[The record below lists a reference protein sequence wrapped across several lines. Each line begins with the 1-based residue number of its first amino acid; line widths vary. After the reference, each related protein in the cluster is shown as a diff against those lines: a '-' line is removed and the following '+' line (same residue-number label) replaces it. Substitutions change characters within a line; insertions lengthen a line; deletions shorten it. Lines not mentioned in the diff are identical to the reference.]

1 MIQQLTPIIDRLP
14 SSPAPVYDLSMDE
27 IGGLLDGPRARG
39 AFLLRMVMEPP
50 WSLHIRDEVPLAV
63 VAVMRGEAFMAYED
77 GRVVELHEG
86 DMAITVGVQDYVI
99 SDTVGRPAGAVIW
112 PNGRCTTSAGEPVPT
127 NTFFGVR
134 TWGNSASGSTEV
146 LVGNYLNT
154 STLGGRLL
162 AGLPSLLVLPGFA
175 DGSPVLTMLAQE
187 IDKDQPGQKVVLDR
201 LLDLLLVTAL
211 RSWFDRPE
219 AQVPGWYAAAADP
232 VVGPALR
239 AMQNEPERGWT
250 VASLAAQAKV
260 SRAALAR
267 RFTELVG
274 EPPMTFLAGRRLAM
288 AADLLRDT
296 DATLDAVARRVG
308 YGSGF
313 ALSNAFK
320 RVHGISPRE
329 HRAAPTMAAA
339 GA

>member
-1 MIQQLTPIIDRLP
+1 
-14 SSPAPVYDLSMDE
+14 MDE

-50 WSLHIRDEVPLAV
+50 WSLHIRDEVPLAT
-63 VAVMRGEAFMAYED
+63 VAVMRGEAHMSYAD
-77 GRVVELHEG
+77 GRVVELRQG

-99 SDTVGRPAGAVIW
+99 ADAPGRPAEAVIW
-112 PNGRCTTSAGEPVPT
+112 PNGRCTTITGEPVST
-127 NTFFGVR
+127 STFFGVR
-134 TWGNSASGSTEV
+134 TWGNSPSGSTEV
-146 LVGNYLNT
+146 LVGNYLST

-162 AGLPSLLVLPGFA
+162 AGLPSLLVLPGF
-175 DGSPVLTMLAQE
+175 GIESSVLSMLTQE
-187 IDKDQPGQKVVLDR
+187 ISKDQPGQEVVLDR
-201 LLDLLLVTAL
+201 LLDLLLVSAL
-211 RSWFDRPE
+211 RTWFDRPE
-219 AQVPGWYAAAADP
+219 AQVPGWYAAVADP

-239 AMQNEPERGWT
+239 AMQAAPERGWT

-274 EPPMTFLAGRRLAM
+274 EPPMTFLAGRRLAI

-296 DATLDAVARRVG
+296 DATLDTVARRVG

-320 RVHGISPRE
+320 RVHGISPRD
-329 HRAAPTMAAA
+329 HRAAPAMAVASS
-339 GA
+339 

>member
-1 MIQQLTPIIDRLP
+1 
-14 SSPAPVYDLSMDE
+14 MDE

-50 WSLHIRDEVPLAV
+50 WSLRIQDGVPLATI
-63 VAVMRGEAFMAYED
+63 AVLRGEAWMRYDD
-77 GRVVELHEG
+77 GRTVHLRRG
-86 DMAITVGVQDYVI
+86 DMAITVGAQEYGIADVA
-99 SDTVGRPAGAVIW
+99 GRAPEAIIG
-112 PNGRCTTSAGEPVPT
+112 PGGRCTTPAGEPAPT

-134 TWGNSASGSTEV
+134 TWGNSPSGSTEV
-146 LVGNYLNT
+146 LVGNHLST
-154 STLGGRLL
+154 STLGSRLL
-162 AGLPSLLVLPGFA
+162 AALPSLLVLPEYVF
-175 DGSPVLTMLAQE
+175 DSPVLAMLGQE
-187 IDKDQPGQKVVLDR
+187 ITKDRPGQEVVLDR
-201 LLDLLLVTAL
+201 LLDLLLVSAL
-211 RSWFDRPE
+211 RSWFDRPD
-219 AQVPGWYAAAADP
+219 AQAPGWYAAAADP

-239 AMQNEPERGWT
+239 AMQAEPATNWT
-250 VASLAAQAKV
+250 VASLAALARV

-274 EPPMTFLAGRRLAM
+274 EPPMTFLAGWRLAM

-313 ALSNAFK
+313 ALSTAFK

-329 HRAAPTMAAA
+329 HRAAREAAPA
-339 GA
+339 L

>member
-1 MIQQLTPIIDRLP
+1 
-14 SSPAPVYDLSMDE
+14 
-27 IGGLLDGPRARG
+27 
-39 AFLLRMVMEPP
+39 MVMEPP
-50 WSLHIRDEVPLAV
+50 WSLHIRDGVPLAV
-63 VAVMRGEAFMAYED
+63 VAPMHGEAFMSYDD
-77 GRVVELHEG
+77 GRVVHLRAG
-86 DMAITVGVQDYVI
+86 DMAITVGVQEYEI
-99 SDTVGRPAGAVIW
+99 ADTAGRPPQAVIL
-112 PNGRCTTSAGEPVPT
+112 PDQVCVTPTGEPVPA
-127 NTFFGVR
+127 NTFRGVR
-134 TWGNSASGSTEV
+134 TWGNADSGSTEV
-146 LVGNYLNT
+146 LVGNYLST

-162 AGLPSLLVLPGFA
+162 AGLPSMLVLRGFA
-175 DGSPVLTMLAQE
+175 DESPVLTMLAHE
-187 IDKDQPGQKVVLDR
+187 VDKDRPGQKVVLDR

-219 AQVPGWYAAAADP
+219 AQVPGWYAATADP

-239 AMQNEPERGWT
+239 AMQNSPERGWT

-274 EPPMTFLAGRRLAM
+274 EPPMTFLAGRRLDM

-296 DATLDAVARRVG
+296 DATLDTVARRVG

-320 RVHGISPRE
+320 RVHGISPSE

-339 GA
+339 ST

>member
-1 MIQQLTPIIDRLP
+1 
-14 SSPAPVYDLSMDE
+14 MDE

-39 AFLLRMVMEPP
+39 AFLLRLVMEPP
-50 WSLHIRDEVPLAV
+50 WSLHIRDEVPLATI
-63 VAVMRGEAFMAYED
+63 AVMQGAAFMSYDD
-77 GRVVELHEG
+77 GRVVELRQG
-86 DMAITVGVQDYVI
+86 DLAITVGVQDYLIADVA
-99 SDTVGRPAGAVIW
+99 GRRPEAVIW
-112 PNGRCTTSAGEPVPT
+112 PHGRCTTTTGEPVPT

-134 TWGNSASGSTEV
+134 TWGNNATGSTEV
-146 LVGNYLNT
+146 LVGNYLGT

-175 DGSPVLTMLAQE
+175 VESSVLPMLTQE
-187 IDKDQPGQKVVLDR
+187 ISKDRPGQEVVLDR

-211 RSWFDRPE
+211 RTWFDRPE
-219 AQVPGWYAAAADP
+219 AQVPGWYTAVADP

-239 AMQNEPERGWT
+239 AMQDEPERGWT
-250 VASLAAQAKV
+250 VASLAAQSKV

-329 HRAAPTMAAA
+329 HRAAPPMVAA
-339 GA
+339 GS